1 MLPDLLR
8 TNRRL
13 ARVASA
19 ASAAVLLLG
28 SACAPVKVAPSAE
41 SAASTS
47 ADVGSAG
54 RPRLAVMIVVD
65 QFREP
70 YLERYGDLFT
80 GGFRRLL
87 DQGRLYTNATHD
99 HAVTETAV
107 GHASLSTG
115 AHPMH
120 HGIVANE
127 WSERT
132 PKGLVSVSN
141 VGDSTVHIVGS
152 PALAGVSPHYL
163 MRSGLADWLVAA
175 NPRSQVASVSAK
187 DRGAVLPAAHVKG
200 QVYWFDSRAGRFV
213 TSTYYRD
220 RYPTWADEF
229 TSRVL
234 PRYTR
239 DSVWASQIPASALGR
254 ASADSVAWEGDGVH
268 TAFPHRFVDE
278 GRPSRFWDWFVA
290 TPMLD
295 AATLDYAETMVTALS
310 LGRDDAPDFLNV
322 SLSQTDRI
330 GHAYGPLSRE
340 QLDNLLRL
348 DRELGEFFAFLD
360 RTVGAGRWV
369 VGLSA
374 DHGSLVAPETP
385 WPGER
390 AGRRATKDEKATLQ
404 ALHDTAAFMEEDP
417 ATPER
422 TAAAL
427 RRLPFVADAYTHAQL
442 QNAAPAD
449 SFATLQR
456 RALYPGRFAA
466 DFSPYGVEVRYA
478 EGWLASVRG
487 TGHGTPYWYDRH
499 VPLLFMGPGVTAGR
513 DTTRASTVD
522 FAPTLARLLRLPAPA
537 DVDGH
542 PLAGAAGR

>member
-1 MLPDLLR
+1 M
-8 TNRRL
+8 
-13 ARVASA
+13 V
-19 ASAAVLLLG
+19 
-28 SACAPVKVAPSAE
+28 
-41 SAASTS
+41 
-47 ADVGSAG
+47 
-54 RPRLAVMIVVD
+54 VVD

-87 DQGRLYTNATHD
+87 DQGRHYTNASHD

-107 GHASLSTG
+107 GHATLSTG
-115 AHPMH
+115 TYPMH

-127 WSERT
+127 WSERVR
-132 PKGLVSVSN
+132 GDLVSVSN
-141 VGDSTVHIVGS
+141 VGDSTVRIVDYPTFS
-152 PALAGVSPHYL
+152 GVSPHYL
-163 MRSGLADWLVAA
+163 MRPGLTDWLVSA

-187 DRGAVLPAAHVKG
+187 DRGAVLPAAHAKG

-213 TSTYYRD
+213 TSTYYRN
-220 RYPTWADEF
+220 RYPAWADEF

-234 PRYTR
+234 ALYTR

-254 ASADSVAWEGDGVH
+254 TSADTVAWESDGVH
-268 TAFPHRFVDE
+268 TAFPHRFADE
-278 GRPSRFWDWFVA
+278 GRPGRFWEWFAA

-295 AATLDYAETMVTALS
+295 AATLDYAETMVTSLG

-360 RTVGAGRWV
+360 RTVGAGQWV

-390 AGRRATKDEKATLQ
+390 AGRRATQAERETLR
-404 ALHDTAAFMEEDP
+404 AIHDTTAFMEDDP
-417 ATPER
+417 ATPDR

-427 RRLPFVADAYTHAQL
+427 RRLPFVADVYTHAKL
-442 QNAAPAD
+442 LSGAATD

-456 RALYPGRFAA
+456 RAMYPGRFAA
-466 DFSPYGVEVRYA
+466 DFSPYGVEVRYE
-478 EGWLASVRG
+478 EGWLGSVRG

-513 DTTRASTVD
+513 DTTRASTAD
-522 FAPTLARLLRLPAPA
+522 FAPTLARLLRVPAPA
-537 DVDGH
+537 ALDGH
-542 PLAGAAGR
+542 ALAAAAGR